1 MAYTFRTSDLPKL
14 DLDTDRG
21 TDFTAWQKQWLA
33 YGSLSGLS
41 GESAAKQVQ
50 ALQLCFS
57 RETLNI
63 VENLGLTETERQDQ
77 ARIIAALKQHV
88 DGRINETIERRNLRR
103 RIQQIGESV
112 DDYLVSLRE
121 LAKTCNFCNNDCL
134 HKAIRDQIIKG
145 LSDGEIIQELLQVK
159 DLTLDQAITKC
170 RGLEAA
176 KKSRSEIQGTPDLN
190 AARTPQPP
198 FKTTC
203 TGCGSQTHDGGRKN
217 CPAYG
222 QPCHNCGKV
231 GHFSRICRQ
240 RPSTARGKQK
250 TTASGSRVNT
260 LSTNTGLP
268 SVQLSRVTK
277 SPITPAPTVKML
289 VTTCNGQAHLEILP
303 DSGADVCAAGPSFV
317 QALGEHMD
325 NLINSDITPRAVNG
339 SILHPLRKIPN
350 VSFQVDGKTTH
361 EDVHIYE
368 SVNGALIS
376 WNAAQKL
383 SILPEC
389 YPSHVVRANAMH
401 INVAGTPS
409 IPTSDQL
416 MSEFPSVFNG
426 QICTMPGE
434 KFKISLMSDTRP
446 FCVTAPRTVPFAYR
460 EKLKEELDL
469 LVSQNIITPVTEP
482 TEWCAP
488 IVVAPK
494 KDSDRI
500 RMCVD
505 LSKLNRFVRREHYP
519 SVTPAEAVADIAQA
533 KAKRFT
539 VFDALKGYHQVPLD
553 EESQALTTFI
563 TPFGRFKYLRAP
575 YGICSISDHYN
586 RRMDGAFAGM
596 QDFCRVVDDVILFDG
611 TPEQHIQHLREALRR
626 CEQQKISLNREKFKF
641 CLTEVQFAGF
651 TLTSEGYSVNKSIVK
666 AIGDFPTPSSRT
678 DLRSFCGLVNQLA
691 SSTRD
696 VATALAPLRPLL
708 SSHNDFLWTEVHGEA
723 FQSAKQL
730 LTSAPT
736 LAYFDATK
744 ETRLHTDASTLGLGR
759 GVTRIFGP
767 RRQ

>member
-176 KKSRSEIQGTPDLN
+176 KKSRSEIQGTADLN

-260 LSTNTGLP
+260 LSTKHRFAICPT
-268 SVQLSRVTK
+268 LSR
-277 SPITPAPTVKML
+277 
-289 VTTCNGQAHLEILP
+289 H
-303 DSGADVCAAGPSFV
+303 
-317 QALGEHMD
+317 
-325 NLINSDITPRAVNG
+325 
-339 SILHPLRKIPN
+339 
-350 VSFQVDGKTTH
+350 
-361 EDVHIYE
+361 
-368 SVNGALIS
+368 
-376 WNAAQKL
+376 
-383 SILPEC
+383 
-389 YPSHVVRANAMH
+389 
-401 INVAGTPS
+401 
-409 IPTSDQL
+409 
-416 MSEFPSVFNG
+416 
-426 QICTMPGE
+426 
-434 KFKISLMSDTRP
+434 
-446 FCVTAPRTVPFAYR
+446 
-460 EKLKEELDL
+460 KE
-469 LVSQNIITPVTEP
+469 
-482 TEWCAP
+482 
-488 IVVAPK
+488 
-494 KDSDRI
+494 
-500 RMCVD
+500 
-505 LSKLNRFVRREHYP
+505 
-519 SVTPAEAVADIAQA
+519 
-533 KAKRFT
+533 
-539 VFDALKGYHQVPLD
+539 
-553 EESQALTTFI
+553 
-563 TPFGRFKYLRAP
+563 
-575 YGICSISDHYN
+575 SDH
-586 RRMDGAFAGM
+586 
-596 QDFCRVVDDVILFDG
+596 
-611 TPEQHIQHLREALRR
+611 
-626 CEQQKISLNREKFKF
+626 
-641 CLTEVQFAGF
+641 
-651 TLTSEGYSVNKSIVK
+651 
-666 AIGDFPTPSSRT
+666 PST
-678 DLRSFCGLVNQLA
+678 DC
-691 SSTRD
+691 
-696 VATALAPLRPLL
+696 
-708 SSHNDFLWTEVHGEA
+708 
-723 FQSAKQL
+723 K
-730 LTSAPT
+730 
-736 LAYFDATK
+736 
-744 ETRLHTDASTLGLGR
+744 DASDHMQWASTS
-759 GVTRIFGP
+759 
-767 RRQ
+767 